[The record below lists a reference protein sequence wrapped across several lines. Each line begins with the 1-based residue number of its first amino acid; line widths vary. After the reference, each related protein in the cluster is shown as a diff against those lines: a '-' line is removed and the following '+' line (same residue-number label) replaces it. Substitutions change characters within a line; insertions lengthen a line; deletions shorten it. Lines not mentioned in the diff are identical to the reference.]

1 MNYLIT
7 FKGRYFNGEYF
18 SPHKSTARRY
28 PESEIWLVH
37 DRLFLDGIET
47 KMIPETDSIAAS
59 AIDWSIA

>member
-28 PESEIWLVH
+28 SEAEIWLVH